1 MERIIVS
8 VKNEEIRIRL
18 GDLENLTGSLS
29 YKRKQLNRLSELLLD
44 VSKVRDLSEIEE
56 TKKQEI
62 SEQLTEIGSVVGGRA
77 AALGWSRLSPSLD
90 RKLMGFVEANKGKYW
105 SEGSGEDKESVVS
118 VMKDYD
124 LDSGLFLDLAMTRS
138 KKFGIE
144 EVSISIEIK
153 QLGGGL
159 KEEPRA
165 KILKTKVVGREVND
179 EIIASK
185 IFAVV
190 SPEL

>member
-1 MERIIVS
+1 
-8 VKNEEIRIRL
+8 
-18 GDLENLTGSLS
+18 
-29 YKRKQLNRLSELLLD
+29 
-44 VSKVRDLSEIEE
+44 
-56 TKKQEI
+56 
-62 SEQLTEIGSVVGGRA
+62 
-77 AALGWSRLSPSLD
+77 
-90 RKLMGFVEANKGKYW
+90 MGFVEANKGKYW

-153 QLGGGL
+153 QLGGDL
-159 KEEPRA
+159 EEEPRA

-179 EIIASK
+179 ELIASK